1 MSENPNNNDQ
11 AVDRR
16 QETIVTQE
24 PGYAATQHV
33 TRDVAAEQ
41 RLQSFKAN
49 RILYTLL
56 GILEIL
62 LGLRF
67 VLKFIGANPDAAFSA
82 FIYGITNIFVAP
94 FNALLGTPKVG
105 GSIIEVN
112 TLIAMAVYALIVW
125 IIARL
130 MAIGMDRSTS
140 RTVTSSTHEN
150 TTPPRQGL

>member
-16 QETIVTQE
+16 QETVVTQE

-33 TRDVAAEQ
+33 SRDVAAEQ

-67 VLKFIGANPDAAFSA
+67 VLKFIGANPDAGFSA
-82 FIYGITNIFVAP
+82 FIYGITNIFIAP
-94 FNALLGTPKVG
+94 FNALLGTPQVG

-112 TLIAMAVYALIVW
+112 TLIAMAVYALLVW

-130 MAIGMDRSTS
+130 LAIGMDRSTS

-150 TTPPRQGL
+150 TNLPR

>member
-11 AVDRR
+11 AVYRR

-67 VLKFIGANPDAAFSA
+67 VLKFIGANPDAGFSA

-94 FNALLGTPKVG
+94 FYALFHTPQVG

-112 TLIAMAVYALIVW
+112 TLIAMAVYALLVW

-130 MAIGMDRSTS
+130 LSIGMDRSTS

-150 TTPPRQGL
+150 TNLPR

>member
-1 MSENPNNNDQ
+1 MTENPNNEPQ

-67 VLKFIGANPDAAFSA
+67 VLKFIGANPDAGFSA

-94 FNALLGTPKVG
+94 FNALLGTPQVG

-112 TLIAMAVYALIVW
+112 TLIAMAVYALVVW

-140 RTVTSSTHEN
+140 RTVTSSTEAN
-150 TTPPRQGL
+150 TTQRR

>member
-16 QETIVTQE
+16 QETVVTQE

-33 TRDVAAEQ
+33 SRDVAAEQ

-67 VLKFIGANPDAAFSA
+67 VLKFIGANPDAGFSA
-82 FIYGITNIFVAP
+82 FIYGITNIFIAP
-94 FNALLGTPKVG
+94 FNALLGTPTVG

-112 TLIAMAVYALIVW
+112 TLIAMAVYALLVW

-130 MAIGMDRSTS
+130 IAIGMDRSTS
-140 RTVTSSTHEN
+140 RTVTTSTHEN
-150 TTPPRQGL
+150 TNLPR

>member
-16 QETIVTQE
+16 QETIVSQE

-67 VLKFIGANPDAAFSA
+67 VLKFIGANPDAGFSA
-82 FIYGITNIFVAP
+82 FIYGITNIFIAP
-94 FNALLGTPKVG
+94 FNALLGTPQVG

-112 TLIAMAVYALIVW
+112 TLIAMAVYALLVW

-130 MAIGMDRSTS
+130 LAIGMDRSTS

-150 TTPPRQGL
+150 TNLPR

>member
-16 QETIVTQE
+16 QETVVTQE

-33 TRDVAAEQ
+33 SRDVAAEQ

-67 VLKFIGANPDAAFSA
+67 VLKFIGANPDAGFSA
-82 FIYGITNIFVAP
+82 FIYGITNIFIAP
-94 FNALLGTPKVG
+94 FNALLGTPQVG

-112 TLIAMAVYALIVW
+112 TLIAMAVYALLVW

-130 MAIGMDRSTS
+130 LAIGMDRSTS
-140 RTVTSSTHEN
+140 RTVTTSTHEN
-150 TTPPRQGL
+150 TNLPR

>member
-1 MSENPNNNDQ
+1 MSENPNNNNQ

-16 QETIVTQE
+16 QETIVSQE

-67 VLKFIGANPDAAFSA
+67 VLKFIGANPDAGFSA
-82 FIYGITNIFVAP
+82 FIYGITNIFIAP
-94 FNALLGTPKVG
+94 FNALLGTPTVG

-112 TLIAMAVYALIVW
+112 TLIAMAVYALLVW

-130 MAIGMDRSTS
+130 LAIGMDRSTS

-150 TTPPRQGL
+150 TNLPR

>member
-16 QETIVTQE
+16 QETVVTQE

-67 VLKFIGANPDAAFSA
+67 VLKFIGANPDAGFSA
-82 FIYGITNIFVAP
+82 FIYGITNIFIAP
-94 FNALLGTPKVG
+94 FNALLGTPQVG

-112 TLIAMAVYALIVW
+112 TLIAMAVYALLVW

-130 MAIGMDRSTS
+130 LAIGMDRSTS

-150 TTPPRQGL
+150 TNLPR

>member
-1 MSENPNNNDQ
+1 MTENPNNNDQ

-16 QETIVTQE
+16 QETVVTQE

-33 TRDVAAEQ
+33 SRDVAAEQ

-67 VLKFIGANPDAAFSA
+67 VLKFIGANPDAGFSA
-82 FIYGITNIFVAP
+82 FIYGITNIFIAP
-94 FNALLGTPKVG
+94 FNALLGTPQVG

-112 TLIAMAVYALIVW
+112 TLIAMAVYALLVW

-130 MAIGMDRSTS
+130 LAIGMDRSTS

-150 TTPPRQGL
+150 TNLPR

>member
-16 QETIVTQE
+16 QETVVTQE

-33 TRDVAAEQ
+33 SRDVAAEQ

-67 VLKFIGANPDAAFSA
+67 VLKFIGANPDAGFSA
-82 FIYGITNIFVAP
+82 FIYGITNIFIAP
-94 FNALLGTPKVG
+94 FNALLGTPQVG

-112 TLIAMAVYALIVW
+112 TLIAMAVYALLVW

-130 MAIGMDRSTS
+130 IAIGMDRSTS
-140 RTVTSSTHEN
+140 RTVTTSTHEN
-150 TTPPRQGL
+150 TNLPR

>member
-67 VLKFIGANPDAAFSA
+67 VLKFIGANPDAGFSA
-82 FIYGITNIFVAP
+82 FIYGITNIFIAP
-94 FNALLGTPKVG
+94 FNALLGTPQVG

-112 TLIAMAVYALIVW
+112 TLIAMAVYALLVW

-130 MAIGMDRSTS
+130 LAIGMDRSTS

-150 TTPPRQGL
+150 TNLPR